1 MISED
6 ANERELGFLLLFSLH
21 ESISSYISLNDLLHV
36 LNNGLNDPE
45 FSVCLR
51 AGCDLGA
58 VNGSEGDVRHHHSEH
73 RH

>member
-21 ESISSYISLNDLLHV
+21 ESISSYSSLDDLLRV

-51 AGCDLGA
+51 VGCYLGA
-58 VNGSEGDVRHHHSEH
+58 VDGSQGDV
-73 RH
+73 